1 MAEGY
6 VFSSATDVNDLLNQI
21 ISQAAVHGWT
31 QNELSTFSSTGR
43 RGHISK
49 DGVTLNFCSM
59 PGPNAETGNVNTI
72 LNTIIPPADQY
83 QTAGLYQWR
92 YSLGTSPTNTFYCP
106 DVICIN
112 AGTGYS
118 SGSPWYRQPGADV
131 MAAANNQG
139 RFSVLR
145 AKGAI
150 GKVHMFFFDNP
161 SAIVVFAEV
170 RAGEWY
176 WLAGGNLQKDYEYS
190 GGQFYGASM
199 RDGNIISA
207 FPFSFS
213 AMEHRVTEASVPVTR
228 GNGWGSSYQSAP
240 DYQVL
245 GNFYQLPEGRWLPG
259 YYMAHY
265 TDASTPVPN
274 QDDTSQVQLRGYDG
288 ATGRLWIQPPYAYVT
303 RNEGGSSYLGVL
315 PHVHYSTTEAF
326 VGGEVVSIGGVE
338 YMILPFN
345 WRLSPWDKDMSQT
358 AAASLCWTRN
368 NNNGAGAAIRK
379 PA

>member
-31 QNELSTFSSTGR
+31 QNELSTFSSVGR

-59 PGPNAETGNVNTI
+59 PGPNADGGGTNTV
-72 LNTIIPPADQY
+72 LNTIIPPADQFQSSGAY
-83 QTAGLYQWR
+83 VWR
-92 YSLGTSPTNTFYCP
+92 YYLGSPTNAHYCP
-106 DVICIN
+106 DVICLN

-131 MAAANNQG
+131 MAGAENQG
-139 RFSVLR
+139 RFSVMR
-145 AKGAI
+145 AKGAV
-150 GKVHMFFFDNP
+150 GKVHMFFFDDP
-161 SAIVVFAEV
+161 SAIFVFAEV

-176 WLAGGNLQKDYEYS
+176 WLAGGNLLKDYEYG

-199 RDGNIISA
+199 RDVNIISA
-207 FPFSFS
+207 SPFSFS
-213 AMEHRVTEASVPVTR
+213 AMEHRVTEASALVTR
-228 GNGWGSSYQSAP
+228 GNGWGSGYQSAP
-240 DYQVL
+240 DYQVV
-245 GNFYQLPEGRWLPG
+245 GNTYQLPDGRWLPG
-259 YYMAHY
+259 YYLAHY
-265 TDASTPVPN
+265 PGGAPN
-274 QDDTSQVQLRGYDG
+274 EDDTSQVQLRGYDA
-288 ATGRLWIQPPYAYVT
+288 ATGRLWIHPPFAYVS
-303 RNEGGSSYLGVL
+303 RVEGGSSYLGVL

-345 WRLSPWDKDMSQT
+345 WRASPWDRDASQT
-358 AAASLCWTRN
+358 SALSLCWTRN

>member
-6 VFSSATDVNDLLNQI
+6 VFTSATDVNDLLNQI

-31 QNELSTFSSTGR
+31 QNELSTFSSAGR

-59 PGPNAETGNVNTI
+59 PGPNAETGGTNTI
-72 LNTIIPPADQY
+72 LNTIIPPADQFQSSGSY
-83 QTAGLYQWR
+83 RWH
-92 YSLGTSPTNTFYCP
+92 YSLGAWPTYTFYCP

-161 SAIVVFAEV
+161 SAIFVFAEV

-176 WLAGGNLQKDYEYS
+176 WLAGGNLQKDYEYA

-199 RDGNIISA
+199 RDDDIVDA
-207 FPFSFS
+207 YPFSFS
-213 AMEHRVTEASVPVTR
+213 AMEHRVTDAGVSITR
-228 GNGWGSSYQSAP
+228 GNGWGSAYQSAP
-240 DYQVL
+240 DAKVF
-245 GNFYQLPEGRWLPG
+245 GTRYQLPQGRWLPG

-265 TDASTPVPN
+265 NSSAPN
-274 QDDTSQVQLRGYDG
+274 EDDTSQVQLRGYDG
-288 ATGRLWIQPPYAYVT
+288 ATGRLWIHPPYAYAART
-303 RNEGGSSYLGVL
+303 GGGSSYLGVL

-326 VGGEVVSIGGVE
+326 IGGEVVSIGGVE
-338 YMILPFN
+338 YMVLPFN
-345 WRLSPWDKDMSQT
+345 WRASPWDKDVYDAQAT
-358 AAASLCWTRN
+358 SLCWRRN
-368 NNNGAGAAIRK
+368 NHNGAGAAIRK

>member
-6 VFSSATDVNDLLNQI
+6 VFTSATDVNDLLNQI
-21 ISQAAVHGWT
+21 ISQAPVHGWT
-31 QNELSTFSSTGR
+31 QNELSTFSSAGR

-59 PGPNAETGNVNTI
+59 PGPNAETGNTNTI
-72 LNTIIPPADQY
+72 LNTIIPPADQFQSSGSY
-83 QTAGLYQWR
+83 RWCHR
-92 YSLGTSPTNTFYCP
+92 LGTSPATYYCP

-161 SAIVVFAEV
+161 SAIFVFAEV

-199 RDGNIISA
+199 RDYDIVDA
-207 FPFSFS
+207 YPFSFS
-213 AMEHRVTEASVPVTR
+213 AMEHRVTDAGVSITR
-228 GNGWGSSYQSAP
+228 GNGWGSAYQSAP
-240 DYQVL
+240 DAKV
-245 GNFYQLPEGRWLPG
+245 FIPWYQLPQGRWLPG

-265 TDASTPVPN
+265 NGYAPN
-274 QDDTSQVQLRGYDG
+274 EGDTSQVQLRGYDG
-288 ATGRLWIQPPYAYVT
+288 ATGRLWIHPPYAYAART
-303 RNEGGSSYLGVL
+303 GGGSSYLGVL

-326 VGGEVVSIGGVE
+326 IGGEVVSIGGVE
-338 YMILPFN
+338 YMVLPFN
-345 WRLSPWDKDMSQT
+345 WRASPWDKDAYNTQ
-358 AAASLCWTRN
+358 AASLCWTRN
-368 NNNGAGAAIRK
+368 NHNGAGAAIRK

>member
-6 VFSSATDVNDLLNQI
+6 VFTSATNVNDLLNQI

-31 QNELSTFSSTGR
+31 QHELSVFAGSGR

-59 PGPNAETGNVNTI
+59 LGPNAETGNVTTV
-72 LNTIIPPADQY
+72 LNSIIPLEDQF
-83 QTAGLYQWR
+83 QQNGLYQWR
-92 YSLGTSPTNTFYCP
+92 FYLGISPVTFYCP

-112 AGTGYS
+112 AGTGY
-118 SGSPWYRQPGADV
+118 GAMTPWYRQPGADV
-131 MAAANNQG
+131 MEGANNQG
-139 RFSVLR
+139 RFSVIR
-145 AKGAI
+145 GKGAI

-161 SAIVVFAEV
+161 SAIFVFAEM

-176 WLAGGNLQKDYEYS
+176 WLAGGNLQKDYEYD

-199 RDGNIISA
+199 RDNNIIWEY
-207 FPFSFS
+207 PFSFS
-213 AMEHRVTEASVPVTR
+213 AMEHRVTAAGVSTTR
-228 GNGWGSSYQSAP
+228 GNGWGSGYQSAP
-240 DYQVL
+240 DRKV
-245 GNFYQLPEGRWLPG
+245 GGSWYQLPQGRWLPG

-265 TDASTPVPN
+265 HVPGAN
-274 QDDTSQVQLRGYDG
+274 DDDTSQVQLRGYDG
-288 ATGRLWIQPPYAYVT
+288 ATGRLWIQPPYAYAT
-303 RNEGGSSYLGVL
+303 RTDGGSSYLGVL

-345 WRLSPWDKDMSQT
+345 WRMTPWDRDTSDAPAT
-358 AAASLCWTRN
+358 TLCWGRN
-368 NNNGAGAAIRK
+368 NNNGAGIAVRK

>member
-6 VFSSATDVNDLLNQI
+6 VFTSATDVNDLLNQI

-31 QNELSTFSSTGR
+31 QNELSTFSSAGR

-59 PGPNAETGNVNTI
+59 PGPNADTGSVNTI
-72 LNTIIPPADQY
+72 LDTIIPPADQF
-83 QTAGLYQWR
+83 QPSGAYQWR
-92 YSLGTSPTNTFYCP
+92 YSLSPLPTAYCP
-106 DVICIN
+106 DVICVN

-131 MAAANNQG
+131 MAANNNQG

-161 SAIVVFAEV
+161 SAIFVFAEV

-199 RDGNIISA
+199 RDNDIVDA
-207 FPFSFS
+207 YPFSFS
-213 AMEHRVTEASVPVTR
+213 AMEHRVTDAGVSITR
-228 GNGWGSSYQSAP
+228 GNGWGSVYQSAP
-240 DYQVL
+240 DAKVF
-245 GNFYQLPEGRWLPG
+245 GSWYQLPQGHWLPG

-265 TDASTPVPN
+265 YGSSAPN
-274 QDDTSQVQLRGYDG
+274 EDDTSQVQLRGYDG
-288 ATGRLWIQPPYAYVT
+288 ATGRLWIHPPYAYAART
-303 RNEGGSSYLGVL
+303 GGGSSYLGVL

-326 VGGEVVSIGGVE
+326 IGGEVVSIGGVE
-338 YMILPFN
+338 YMVLPFN
-345 WRLSPWDKDMSQT
+345 WRASPWDKDAYNTQ
-358 AAASLCWTRN
+358 AASLCWTRN
-368 NNNGAGAAIRK
+368 NHNGAGAAIRK

>member
-6 VFSSATDVNDLLNQI
+6 VFTSATDVNDLLNQI

-31 QNELSTFSSTGR
+31 QNELSTFSSAGR

-59 PGPNAETGNVNTI
+59 PGPNADTVNVNTI

-83 QTAGLYQWR
+83 QYSGSYQWR
-92 YSLGTSPTNTFYCP
+92 YSLGTSPATYYCP

-131 MAAANNQG
+131 MAANNNQG

-161 SAIVVFAEV
+161 SAIFVFAEV

-176 WLAGGNLQKDYEYS
+176 WLAGGNLQKDYEYA

-199 RDGNIISA
+199 RDNNIISEA
-207 FPFSFS
+207 PFSFS
-213 AMEHRVTEASVPVTR
+213 AMEHRATDAGVVVTR
-228 GNGWGSSYQSAP
+228 GNGWGSVYQSAP
-240 DYQVL
+240 DTKVFSNSYQVP
-245 GNFYQLPEGRWLPG
+245 QGRWLPG
-259 YYMAHY
+259 YYKAHY
-265 TDASTPVPN
+265 GDSQANT
-274 QDDTSQVQLRGYDG
+274 DDTSQVQLRGYDG
-288 ATGRLWIQPPYAYVT
+288 ATGRLWIHPPYAYAA
-303 RNEGGSSYLGVL
+303 RAGGGSSYLGVL

-326 VGGEVVSIGGVE
+326 IGGEVVSIGGVE
-338 YMILPFN
+338 YMVLPFN
-345 WRLSPWDKDMSQT
+345 WRASPWDKDAYNTQ
-358 AAASLCWTRN
+358 AASLCWTRN
-368 NNNGAGAAIRK
+368 NHNGAGAAIRK

>member
-6 VFSSATDVNDLLNQI
+6 VFTSATDVNDLLNQI

-31 QNELSTFSSTGR
+31 QNELSTFSSAGR

-59 PGPNAETGNVNTI
+59 PGPNAETGYVNTI
-72 LNTIIPPADQY
+72 LNTIIPPADQF
-83 QTAGLYQWR
+83 QSSGSYQWR
-92 YSLGTSPTNTFYCP
+92 YSLGTIPTNTFYCP

-118 SGSPWYRQPGADV
+118 GGSPWYRQPGADV
-131 MAAANNQG
+131 MAAANNRG

-161 SAIVVFAEV
+161 SAIFVFAEV

-176 WLAGGNLQKDYEYS
+176 WLAGGNLQKDYEYA

-199 RDGNIISA
+199 RDNDIISEA
-207 FPFSFS
+207 PFSFS
-213 AMEHRVTEASVPVTR
+213 AMEHRVTDAGVVVTR
-228 GNGWGSSYQSAP
+228 GNGWGSVYQSAP
-240 DYQVL
+240 DTKAFSGWYQVP
-245 GNFYQLPEGRWLPG
+245 QGRWLPG

-265 TDASTPVPN
+265 NSTLAN
-274 QDDTSQVQLRGYDG
+274 EDDTSQVQLRGYDG
-288 ATGRLWIQPPYAYVT
+288 ATGRLWVQPPYAYAGRVD
-303 RNEGGSSYLGVL
+303 GGSSYLGVL
-315 PHVHYSTTEAF
+315 PHVHFSTTEAF
-326 VGGEVVSIGGVE
+326 VGGEVVSIGGIE

-345 WRLSPWDKDMSQT
+345 WRMSPWDKDT
-358 AAASLCWTRN
+358 YAAAATSLCWTRN
-368 NNNGAGAAIRK
+368 NHNGAGIAVRK

>member
-6 VFSSATDVNDLLNQI
+6 VFTSATDVNDLLNQI
-21 ISQAAVHGWT
+21 ISQAAVHGWS
-31 QNELSTFSSTGR
+31 QNELSTFSSVGR

-59 PGPNAETGNVNTI
+59 PGPNAETGNINTV

-83 QTAGLYQWR
+83 QSSTSYRWR
-92 YSLGTSPTNTFYCP
+92 HSLGTNPATYYCP
-106 DVICIN
+106 DVICVN

-131 MAAANNQG
+131 MAANNNQG

-161 SAIVVFAEV
+161 SAIYVFAEV

-176 WLAGGNLQKDYEYS
+176 WIAGGNLQKDYEYG

-199 RDGNIISA
+199 RDSNIIDAYPS
-207 FPFSFS
+207 SFS
-213 AMEHRVTEASVPVTR
+213 AMQHRVTDPGVPATR
-228 GNGWGSSYQSAP
+228 GNGWGSTYQSAP
-240 DYQVL
+240 NLRV
-245 GNFYQLPEGRWLPG
+245 GGSFFQLPQGAWLPG

-265 TDASTPVPN
+265 SSSTPN
-274 QDDTSQVQLRGYDG
+274 DDDTSQVQLRGYDG
-288 ATGRLWIQPPYAYVT
+288 ATGRLWIHPPYTYAT
-303 RNEGGSSYLGVL
+303 RTDGGSSYLGVL
-315 PHVHYSTTEAF
+315 PHVFYSTTQAF
-326 VGGEVVSIGGVE
+326 IGGEVVSIGGIE
-338 YMILPFN
+338 YMILPGN
-345 WRLSPWDKDMSQT
+345 WRISPWDIDVSST
-358 AAASLCWTRN
+358 EALSLCWTRDN
-368 NNNGAGAAIRK
+368 HNGAGVALRK
-379 PA
+379 PT

>member
-59 PGPNAETGNVNTI
+59 PGPNVETGYTSTI
-72 LNTIIPPADQY
+72 LDTIIPPADQFQPNGSY
-83 QTAGLYQWR
+83 RWR
-92 YSLGTSPTNTFYCP
+92 FGIPGGYYCP

-118 SGSPWYRQPGADV
+118 GDSPWYRQPGADV

-161 SAIVVFAEV
+161 SAIYVFAEV

-176 WLAGGNLQKDYEYS
+176 WLAGGNLQKDYEYG

-199 RDGNIISA
+199 RDINITTDY
-207 FPFSFS
+207 PFSFS

-240 DYQVL
+240 DNQVAD
-245 GNFYQLPEGRWLPG
+245 YHYHQLPDGLWLPG
-259 YYMAHY
+259 YFLAHY
-265 TDASTPVPN
+265 GSVAPN
-274 QDDTSQVQLRGYDG
+274 DDDTSQVQLRGYDA
-288 ATGRLWIQPPYAYVT
+288 ATGRLWIHPPYAYAT
-303 RNEGGSSYLGVL
+303 RVGGGSSYLGVL

-326 VGGEVVSIGGVE
+326 VGGEVASIGGVE

-345 WRLSPWDKDMSQT
+345 WRFSPWDRDVSQT